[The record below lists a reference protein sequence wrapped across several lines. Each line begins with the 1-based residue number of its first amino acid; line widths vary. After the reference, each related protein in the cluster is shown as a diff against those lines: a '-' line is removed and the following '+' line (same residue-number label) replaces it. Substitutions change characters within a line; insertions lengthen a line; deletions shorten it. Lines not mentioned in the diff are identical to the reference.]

1 MLTTCSRCRR
11 RDYCENCTKQEDC
24 YWLKAIPP
32 EGGGGCPVNHSS
44 AGITRTAERLKQ
56 KIGN

>member
-11 RDYCENCTKQEDC
+11 REYCENCTKQEDC
-24 YWLKAIPP
+24 YWLKAILP
-32 EGGGGCPVNHSS
+32 EGGGGCPVNHLS
-44 AGITRTAERLKQ
+44 ADITRTAARLKW